1 MAAAALAM
9 ALATYALPA
18 TAVRAEVVQV
28 VIDQIYQFRKPSQ
41 ITYEEIEDFELPVL
55 DLVEDMMFAAG
66 MDMIYADE
74 PDDPDAVI
82 TVTIRGR
89 ALGGTYLEPV
99 KSFLY
104 TGAQL
109 DGEVKL
115 QAAGGSLAKSN
126 FLSKTQRQFRLTIN
140 LGYEY
145 PQNAPFATTL
155 EMPGGFVESVARVM
169 YEVWGVE
176 AIVPSLYENQ
186 PFIRASVAK
195 LLGDIEDP
203 SVTGDLID
211 VLEFDDSDRAR
222 WEAAWSLGRI
232 GDEQA
237 IPALIEALND
247 TSEDVRWFSSWSL
260 RTLTGEE
267 FDPDYDTWS
276 DWWAEQ
282 ELSVEG

>member
-115 QAAGGSLAKSN
+115 QAAGGSLAKST
-126 FLSKTQRQFRLTIN
+126 FLSETQRQFRLTIN

-195 LLGDIEDP
+195 LLGDIDDP

-211 VLEFDDSDRAR
+211 VLEFDDSDRAT
-222 WEAAWSLGRI
+222 LGGRLV
-232 GDEQA
+232 A
-237 IPALIEALND
+237 
-247 TSEDVRWFSSWSL
+247 R
-260 RTLTGEE
+260 
-267 FDPDYDTWS
+267 
-276 DWWAEQ
+276 
-282 ELSVEG
+282 